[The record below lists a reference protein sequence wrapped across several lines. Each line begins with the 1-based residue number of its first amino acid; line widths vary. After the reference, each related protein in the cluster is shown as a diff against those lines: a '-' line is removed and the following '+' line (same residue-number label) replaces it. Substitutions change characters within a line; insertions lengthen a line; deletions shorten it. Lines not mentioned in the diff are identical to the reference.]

1 MMTAGD
7 ETCAVNGGMFRR
19 IPMEKSLLHDKDW
32 GTGNPTE
39 KGYNEIRDCFTIF
52 STNLITNFLFN
63 HFSY

>member
-7 ETCAVNGGMFRR
+7 ETCAVNGGMFSPNSNGKISPPR
-19 IPMEKSLLHDKDW
+19 PDW